1 MVAQQPIRVM
11 IVDDHE
17 MVRDGLAVLIEGFED
32 LALVGEASNGV
43 EAVELCSQV
52 EPDVILMDLSMP
64 KMDGIATTRVLRE
77 TYPHIQIIALSSSN
91 DQEKQ
96 QLAKQAG
103 VSEFLLKNASVSDIE
118 EAIRFVF
125 WLERDEIRHSFEGLI
140 KLRQDVKYIINVG
153 SVGQPRDNNP
163 KACLSI
169 FDSSKNTIE
178 IKRVGYDT
186 EGAKNKILK
195 AGLPESLGY
204 RLLEGR

>member
-1 MVAQQPIRVM
+1 M

-52 EPDVILMDLSMP
+52 EPDVVLMDLSMP

-77 TYPHIQIIALSSSN
+77 TCPHIQIIALSNSN

-96 QLAKQAG
+96 HLAKQAG

-125 WLERDEIRHSFEGLI
+125 WLERDNDDG
-140 KLRQDVKYIINVG
+140 
-153 SVGQPRDNNP
+153 
-163 KACLSI
+163 
-169 FDSSKNTIE
+169 
-178 IKRVGYDT
+178 
-186 EGAKNKILK
+186 
-195 AGLPESLGY
+195 
-204 RLLEGR
+204 